1 MAKFTSELDYNKE
14 FGEDNYDIEIKREYS
29 PYDLVV
35 SVGADVDDDEH
46 YTFWYLDVT
55 NNNTS
60 DMVLN
65 FSCGDTLFIP
75 AKKTFSV
82 YNGDFRYPI
91 TDYIY
96 NEDFDIQILK
106 KKKVVPFKFKGKEYL
121 LKVLKEQMNDPDI
134 SFKDVMYSRE
144 ENFNYHKKETVVFID
159 KNGNQYRVRHEYD
172 KHEEKTSLYYEI
184 TREISPCNYTV
195 ELKNLLKESEDN

>member
-1 MAKFTSELDYNKE
+1 M
-14 FGEDNYDIEIKREYS
+14 
-29 PYDLVV
+29 
-35 SVGADVDDDEH
+35 
-46 YTFWYLDVT
+46 
-55 NNNTS
+55 
-60 DMVLN
+60 
-65 FSCGDTLFIP
+65 
-75 AKKTFSV
+75 

-195 ELKNLLKESEDN
+195 ELKNILKESEDN